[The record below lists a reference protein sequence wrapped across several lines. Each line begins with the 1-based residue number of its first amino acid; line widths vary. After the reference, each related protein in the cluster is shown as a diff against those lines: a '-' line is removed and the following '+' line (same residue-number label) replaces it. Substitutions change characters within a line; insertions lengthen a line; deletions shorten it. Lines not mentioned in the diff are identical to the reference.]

1 MVESKAE
8 LDPAFF
14 ELFKHRKITRKRLFV
29 MPVLLRFNAGPFN
42 RHTEHAVTEFA
53 QHREILR
60 PEIPEI
66 AGFPRRFF
74 RVVEHF
80 AVPVSAVNVVA
91 FNLIARRCGAPD
103 KIRGK

>member
-1 MVESKAE
+1 MVECQAE
-8 LDPAFF
+8 FDSAFF

-66 AGFPRRFF
+66 AGFPRRLFGMI
-74 RVVEHF
+74 EHF
-80 AVPVSAVNVVA
+80 AVPVSAVNVVP